1 LSYTRTLVSLVIEK
15 DQAMKPTRS
24 TSSLPGLRTLSA
36 ALAPSFCTLAGMAS
50 LPLLMSPAAWAQAI
64 QADGRTLTTVS
75 TAGAVTDI
83 RTGTIAG
90 NSGFNSF
97 NTFSVNSGHTAN
109 LHVPS
114 GAVNLVNIVRD
125 ARSDIH
131 GTLNAIRDGR
141 IGGNV
146 FFANPHGFVVGA
158 GGVVNVGSLSV
169 STPTQSFADRFFVNG
184 QPDAGAVGQ
193 LLNGTAPLSSAAIR
207 IDGQINAADGVTLAA
222 GTVSVAG
229 AVLTGARFEGRAPDF
244 TDIVNT
250 QGVSTGSRL
259 VERSG
264 RIYIAA
270 DEDIEIAGTLDAR
283 GGGAD
288 GGEIELKAG
297 RDILVDIDAM
307 VTAAGDGEGSDGG
320 RVYSMA
326 ERSALIRSG
335 AVMDASA
342 GASGDGGFVEFSAKD
357 TVELAGGQFL
367 ADGRAGGAAGLVL
380 IDPLNIVLS
389 ANLLR
394 GAGGYAGI
402 PAGPDNG
409 VSVTGANLLLQA
421 TNRITVNENVTVS
434 SRRVAGTDAA
444 SHATGASVGP
454 SGDITFEAKHIDL
467 KSGSKVLAH
476 ADGDFAPFGGDIQ
489 LLATD
494 NQSTPVLGSVDDSI
508 ASITVTNATIKGR
521 DVTLKAEANDKWVW
535 TGEEYTDALLE
546 FLDDLALV
554 VDATVSVAH
563 ATIDVDGGARI
574 ESSGD
579 LKIESV
585 AVTDAS
591 MRVVGSVL
599 GIGYGETDAL
609 ATVDIRRATL
619 SSGGAMT
626 LRSQAD
632 STLLVKVDT
641 INTGHYNN
649 MLSTASEY
657 ANFAFAVGIAN
668 QRAETSVGSAAV
680 IEKAASLAVE
690 ATGAK
695 SIEVSATGSSFRDG
709 MASSGIAVLVNDTTL
724 TASLGGT
731 VTDAGSVSVTASL
744 ADDAQTS
751 VGASAGT
758 AGDPNPE
765 EGFSNARPIDV
776 ALFEKLTAF
785 VADVP
790 NKDARAGSS
799 GNFGLSA
806 SFAWVD
812 NDNAVKAEIA
822 GGANVT
828 SRGRVDVF
836 ANAEE
841 SLSFETSAAV
851 DERSLEAPDPDHPL
865 PPDEQKAKTEEKKKI
880 AISGSIAVI
889 DVTHRTDAL
898 IGDGATVNAAG
909 AITVAADT
917 KLTPFWTQWVDA
929 YDTLDAMD
937 WADPDA
943 WTNLGSNLFDLI
955 GQPIN
960 ATSWVQSGVESE
972 RLSFAGAVDYFTL
985 DSQANAKIGS
995 AQINAGTAPL
1005 SAAQDVTVSAHA
1017 SHGLLN
1023 LAGVPEID
1031 LTTLPDGGSNSASA
1045 GFGGTYHHLTLTG
1058 GSDASIARG
1067 ATVRADG
1074 LALLA
1079 ETDFDQ
1085 VTIAEAAGKAGKVS
1099 VQGAFSLIDS
1109 DLHTTAQ
1116 IASGTTVNARD
1127 VVLQAIDNS
1136 MSINVAGGVARS
1148 GSIGIGF
1155 SIALND
1161 LDRDTHALI
1170 GNRADETG
1178 TGGTLAASGNVFLK
1192 ARAGAT
1198 QGAFAVA
1205 GSLPGGG
1212 DESTDGK
1219 PGGDGSKT
1227 NVKDKGEQGKSG
1239 IGISA
1244 AVSINLVNDT
1254 TSATVAD
1261 LASVSVAGTAASTL
1275 DINTD
1280 ADGVTDLSVA
1290 LTHGL
1295 NAGAR
1300 NDALALA
1307 GAGALTIATGKTAG
1321 LGGAFTW
1328 NQLEKITQ
1336 ATIAR
1341 TTLTFGGSGNV
1352 LLDAWNGGPMWS
1364 VSAGVAAGQK
1374 VGVAGSVAY
1383 SNVDNSTRVSIDG
1396 AGVDTGGTVSLISSD
1411 SSDIRSVAGAASYGG
1426 KAGFGAAVA
1435 ISTVDSDTVA
1445 ELVGDDT
1452 DVDDEVVRGAGGITA
1467 SATSDNDIVSVAAA
1481 LSASNGVSLSGAVT
1495 INTITNE
1502 TRASADGVVLKSGGA
1517 IALSASDLST
1527 IESLAGAVG
1536 FSLSTA
1542 GVGVA
1547 VAYNEIG
1554 NTTRVALEDALVEDQ
1569 TGETVNTLTLTA
1581 TNTSTIKSASVAGGL
1596 ASTFGGAGSASTNF
1610 SDQTRTTAE
1619 IVDSDVAA
1627 AEANVTVTATDTSL
1641 IESLAGGVGL
1651 GLSAGF
1657 GAAVAVNDIGNA
1669 TLARVSGKQTAGG
1682 LDVASVVI
1690 SADSLATIKTASVGV
1705 GAGVKVGVG
1714 GSVAVNLISSD
1725 TRALI
1730 ENSAVIEARDDVAV
1744 LAETDDRISVLAGA
1758 AGIGLAAAG
1767 VGASVTVNEITG
1779 TTEAA
1784 IRGSEVAARAQ
1795 QGTGVSV
1802 NDGEV
1807 AGANLRDSIDEMNTE
1822 GGGYSSGNPFVA
1834 PDLTASRGK
1843 VNVRGIAVNA
1853 LATHHTSTGVANVA
1867 GGLYAG
1873 VALTASASVIGGETL
1888 ATVSDSVLNGGDNS
1902 GASALQAV
1910 SIRAA
1915 DHAYGNTFIGS
1926 IAIGAAG
1933 IGASADVNVFQ
1944 RNTIAKVT
1952 GGDTRRADIT
1962 AKGDADIDALSA
1974 QGVASVVVGASGG
1987 VVAVVGSG
1995 SVAKFTSTT
2004 EAYAQAA
2011 DFEVGSLDVTSQH
2024 FSTFLV
2030 AGGGLAVG
2038 GVAGA
2043 GTFAV
2048 GLDDSTTRARIE
2060 DVTVDT
2066 AGAVNVTAG
2075 TTTEMRTWAVGGAGG
2090 GFAGVAGAVAVGII
2104 GSTTEASVIDSG
2116 IGSTADRAGSLLV
2129 SASDSVVTESR
2140 AGAAALGGLAG
2151 VGAGASVTKV
2161 DNTTSATI
2169 RDSNVYVSGDID
2181 VTSQAERKLSN
2192 LAAAAAAGGTLGIG
2206 GSAAVT
2212 LLNATMNAD
2221 ASGELDNTDGDNE
2234 GTLSSA
2240 QAFSNRDLLS
2250 TDEDDGNV
2258 RTADSFS
2265 ETDIERVNAAGK
2277 VATKD
2282 QVNAAPL
2289 GATLATVV
2297 DSDGTRD
2304 SLLAGG
2310 NIRIGASEKDRV
2322 EVGAGGIALG
2332 GLAGVGASV
2341 GVLEVRHNVGAST
2354 AGAISLQADTGD
2366 IELTAEAGELPDT
2379 DPLVQAE
2386 PALQVDSFQAAGG
2399 LVGVGAAVATVD
2411 LNNTVRA
2418 SLGAGARATVSS
2430 ATGDVRVTANDTLDA
2445 RAKAEGYA
2453 VGVVAAGIVIAHAD
2467 KTGSTTAQI
2476 GGLDT
2481 ATAQTAATGVTLA
2494 GGLLDVRATRE
2505 DTVAAESK
2513 AGAGGVAAGSGS
2525 ESRAGALGSANAAVA
2540 DRVTINGA
2548 GSAVSV
2554 SANSTPQVSAVAR
2567 GYNGSLA
2574 VSIGLSLAEASASTQ
2589 TFATVGRYNSI
2600 TAGALSLNAATLLPS
2615 VVTSVGT
2622 SVGHSAY
2629 SYANATG
2636 GSLLVSANGSDSR
2649 ARGNALVNATMGTG
2663 NVLAIADSTSLTA
2676 SNLTRQTAVTSGV
2689 TLGGLLALGGN
2700 QAYAVAGSVTL
2711 ASIDNGNTGTVGDA
2725 LSVVATGHD
2734 ETSADAAAGSGG
2746 IIAGAAALA
2755 STRNLSDTQA
2765 LLGGG
2770 TAGDALVTDTGGRME
2785 VSADHTASFN
2795 ARVDSLSAG
2804 VVGASGAQARND
2816 IDAKVVAGIRAGAH
2830 LNTWDMDVHA
2840 LNQSRKP
2847 WLAQFNVVA
2856 GAGGLAG
2863 GAAGSGETRVDNI
2876 TRVEVGD
2883 NARVRV
2889 LGDPDDAGRTSF
2901 NAVSDVMLRDR
2912 AKLEAG
2918 GAISAADAES
2928 IIEVNINPLTT
2939 AAGDVGR
2946 TEARVG
2952 SNVVIDTVGDFNL
2965 AARENVDVE
2974 ARASSKTWGL
2984 AAYADGYS
2992 KSDIHSRSAT
3002 SIGAGSDIR
3011 ADGFINLGAGRDA
3024 GGVRNRYSSVAHT
3037 DLYNNSLVPIPGL
3050 DWGADGLL
3058 TQTNRIIV
3066 DGSLRSVKD
3075 VSLIADKGFGHIV
3088 NGHGVARDLYSQA
3101 ASAIASGISNLFG
3114 GGDVSIEQNSGRSI
3128 ELSQA
3133 GATVNGFIDA
3143 GIHNQRWMTISETDP
3158 GGGALPVTLSTQV
3171 PRDGQEAKC
3180 QAPGVAGCVYDTY
3193 SKQYWI
3199 SRSDGLDMPV
3209 ARIENLQ
3216 DNLQTRIDSLKNI
3229 RGQYQGVTSTG
3240 ADASSPETVAALTAE
3255 INFLEQQLADLFPAG
3270 GATASVSD
3278 AAFII
3283 LPELSARGGNINVMG
3298 DYLAGS
3304 GQLVARGD
3312 AKIQIIN
3319 NSSAFLRTDA
3329 LTIPEDATGR
3339 LVLNSVAILNTSG
3352 TRPTTAD
3359 INAAL
3364 NARNKGGSAGFGS
3377 VDIAPDSAVP
3387 LIEVRNTHI
3396 PLDADTRAPDIEV
3409 VGDISNLLGTVTLES
3424 ERGSVLVQ
3432 PKDPSNPLTA
3442 PNIQAATINIT
3453 AGRDFVF
3460 SSPSA
3465 FYHTAGAARDLWGG
3479 TRTPSGGSGGT
3490 ANNFE
3495 DSSLFSGAADDVR
3508 IGNGAP
3514 TIAGNNIFISA
3525 RYLNIN
3531 GLLQSG
3537 IPDRSITIDADAR
3550 VNLNIGPYKTATTL
3564 AQAKT
3569 NYDALVAGGM
3579 KPADPRFRITGTDGN
3594 IVAFFNAELNRIEL
3608 EPVKVEGGKLEL
3620 LGEIL
3625 NTGGGRIAAMDGYG
3639 RFDIDNLTGYDIVI
3653 SGLDTG
3659 NDIEGRV
3666 RITDYLRRWDPAA
3679 NGGLGAIVSSPV
3691 QSSTQTSAYY
3701 NSLTPVTRVVTR
3713 LGADVQTTDVIMTTE
3728 STPAGDKLVERPVGF
3743 YADLTDTRS
3752 TGYAPVEDQTYT
3764 WVTGQRSTTNTYARY
3779 EKETKFWFFPGSWS
3793 IADRTAYVEYPDTTP
3808 LMEGEY
3814 TRLDQ
3819 TLGDDAYR
3827 YQRRDVTTSFR
3838 QWSTERS
3845 KCSWFFCIWK
3855 WHTYEVWSDFGTK
3868 RYNTHTVKADHLI
3881 PISFIGHDTGGI
3893 DIASRGGIILAGS
3906 LTNRTGLISLDATAG
3921 NGLPGGA
3928 IASESARGTVT
3939 TESLTMRAAR
3949 GIGSAT
3955 APLSLNLLGNGSI
3968 DAVSAAGDVGL
3979 LAVSGDMR
3987 VAQAITGTDGR
3998 VFLQADGDIVSAGVG
4013 DAVRVQGGGVEL
4025 VSLNGRIGSDT
4036 QALVV
4041 QTQATLQGGLD
4052 VTAMGDIDVL
4062 QPDGDLQL
4070 DKVESLTGDVT
4081 LTAGTGR
4088 IVDGNRNE
4096 TRDTRAEAELDAVW
4110 KNLRLRESDG
4120 AADSLADAL
4129 KAHRAGVDR
4138 EYREYWSLRNVQLI
4152 EDPANAGSY
4161 VYRADA
4167 YDAAAAPQ
4175 RLRDLHDKLGGLG
4188 VTLATG
4194 SVPDYDADFQYVGS
4208 VDTDRTLA
4216 DISNGTHAWT
4226 DNQVRYGVSAAI
4238 YNKSVSD
4245 TETRIEQPNVVG
4257 RHIVLNAAGTAGGVG
4272 RDEGQFTVSIAA
4284 LATLDPDQRRALAAA
4299 EADDVAVD
4307 TVAKTATVLKRDD
4320 VDVSTTAD
4328 GSVTVNARGH
4338 VFLGADDYERNGTAL
4353 PGDINLVSLD
4363 ASGGGA
4369 DYSKTIRLK
4378 VSGGIIDAGAGAVP
4392 NLRGGSTILEASHG
4406 SIGSAARPVSLDL
4419 GTAATLTARAAS
4431 GIWLNEL
4438 NGPMRVAEMFASA
4451 GGIHLTSAGSI
4462 LDARGAQRVVALQT
4476 GDGDIDLR
4484 SIAGSI
4490 GAPGEALVVAPG
4502 NGHAVNAD
4510 AAEDVHL
4517 SGITAADPDFSPDL
4531 EVGDVKAGGDASVTA
4546 IGTISGGSVRA
4557 VRGNLDL
4564 RAGQS
4569 VTVLEATADAGNAS
4583 VFAEQDILMD
4593 AVTAG
4598 QGVRLETINGR
4609 VSVKRLSGD
4618 TIEIITDGDI
4628 ESGTLKVDSQLS
4640 IGVGSITARIVQT
4653 GTSGPLLMNVT
4664 GPGGGMARWV
4674 DLTFDSPIG
4683 TRFERLYSQ
4692 DARIETERGWLEV
4705 LDGRIDNQAR
4715 FINPQSNVYMDNVT
4729 TVIEPADIQLNAPD
4743 GQFALRLER
4752 YRLVTDETA
4761 LTRSPLHEVVNA
4773 TDPDNS
4779 GREESRNAIEGRVPN
4794 PTRPQAVNVVPALSQ
4809 IAINI
4814 PLDIPAVNSGD
4825 EETEEEAEA
4834 RRGAE
4839 EEAGNETP
4847 KETAQ

>member
-1 LSYTRTLVSLVIEK
+1 
-15 DQAMKPTRS
+15 
-24 TSSLPGLRTLSA
+24 
-36 ALAPSFCTLAGMAS
+36 
-50 LPLLMSPAAWAQAI
+50 
-64 QADGRTLTTVS
+64 
-75 TAGAVTDI
+75 
-83 RTGTIAG
+83 
-90 NSGFNSF
+90 
-97 NTFSVNSGHTAN
+97 
-109 LHVPS
+109 
-114 GAVNLVNIVRD
+114 
-125 ARSDIH
+125 
-131 GTLNAIRDGR
+131 
-141 IGGNV
+141 
-146 FFANPHGFVVGA
+146 
-158 GGVVNVGSLSV
+158 
-169 STPTQSFADRFFVNG
+169 
-184 QPDAGAVGQ
+184 
-193 LLNGTAPLSSAAIR
+193 
-207 IDGQINAADGVTLAA
+207 
-222 GTVSVAG
+222 
-229 AVLTGARFEGRAPDF
+229 
-244 TDIVNT
+244 
-250 QGVSTGSRL
+250 
-259 VERSG
+259 
-264 RIYIAA
+264 
-270 DEDIEIAGTLDAR
+270 

-307 VTAAGDGEGSDGG
+307 VTAAGDGADSDGG

-367 ADGRAGGAAGLVL
+367 ADGRNGGAAGLVL

-394 GAGGYAGI
+394 GAGGYTGV
-402 PAGPDNG
+402 PVGLDNG
-409 VSVTGANLLLQA
+409 VTVTAADLLLQA

-494 NQSTPVLGSVDDSI
+494 NQSTPVLGSVDDSM

-521 DVTLKAEANDKWVW
+521 DVTLKADANDKWVW
-535 TGEEYTDALLE
+535 TGEEYTDALLG
-546 FLDDLALV
+546 FLDDLSLV

-563 ATIDVDGGARI
+563 ATVAVDGGARI
-574 ESSGD
+574 EASGD

-668 QRAETSVGSAAV
+668 QRSETTVGSAAV
-680 IEKAASLAVE
+680 IEKAASLDVE

-709 MASSGIAVLVNDTTL
+709 MASSGIAVLVNTTTM

-731 VTDAGSVSVTASL
+731 VTDAGRVSVSASL

-812 NDNAVKAEIA
+812 NANTVKAEIA

-836 ANAEE
+836 AAAEE

-851 DERSLEAPDPDHPL
+851 DERSLEAPDPDNPL
-865 PPDEQKAKTEEKKKI
+865 PPEEQKKKTDEKKKI

-889 DVTHRTDAL
+889 DVAHRTDAL
-898 IGDGATVNAAG
+898 IGDGATVNAG
-909 AITVAADT
+909 DAITVAAET

-929 YDTLDAMD
+929 YDTLDTMD

-1005 SAAQDVTVSAHA
+1005 SASQDVIVSAHA

-1031 LTTLPDGGSNSASA
+1031 LTTLPEGGAGSATA

-1058 GSDASIARG
+1058 GSDATIARG

-1109 DLHTTAQ
+1109 DLHTIAQ
-1116 IASGTTVNARD
+1116 IASGTTVSARD
-1127 VVLQAIDNS
+1127 VVLQAIDDS
-1136 MSINVAGGVARS
+1136 LSINVAGGVARS

-1155 SIALND
+1155 SVAIND
-1161 LDRDTHALI
+1161 LERNTSALI
-1170 GNRADETG
+1170 GNRPDETG
-1178 TGGTLAASGNVFLK
+1178 SGGALTAAGNVFLK
-1192 ARAGAT
+1192 AVTGAT

-1219 PGGDGSKT
+1219 PGGDGAKT
-1227 NVKDKGEQGKSG
+1227 NLKDKGEQGKSG

-1254 TSATVAD
+1254 TSTTVAD
-1261 LASVSVAGTAASTL
+1261 LASLSVAGTAASTL

-1280 ADGVTDLSVA
+1280 ADGVTDLTVS

-1307 GAGALTIATGKTAG
+1307 GAGALTIATDKSAG

-1341 TTLTFGGSGNV
+1341 TALTLGGSGNV
-1352 LLDAWNGGPMWS
+1352 VLDAWNGGPMWS
-1364 VSAGVAAGQK
+1364 VSAGVAGGQK

-1383 SNVDNSTRVSIDG
+1383 SNVDNDTRVSISG
-1396 AGVDTGGTVSLISSD
+1396 ADVDTAGSVTLISSD
-1411 SSDIRSVAGAASYGG
+1411 TSDIRSVAGAASYGG

-1445 ELVGDDT
+1445 ELVGDDQ
-1452 DVDDEVVRGAGGITA
+1452 DAGDEVVRGASGISV

-1481 LSASNGVSLSGAVT
+1481 LSASRGVSLSGAVT
-1495 INTITNE
+1495 VNTITNE
-1502 TRASADGVVLKSGGA
+1502 TRSSADGMVLKSGGA
-1517 IALSASDLST
+1517 IALSASDLSA

-1542 GVGVA
+1542 GIGLA

-1554 NTTRVALEDALVEDQ
+1554 NTTRAALEDSSVEDQ
-1569 TGETVNTLTLTA
+1569 TGETVDSLALTA
-1581 TNTSTIKSASVAGGL
+1581 TNTSTIRSASVAGGL

-1610 SDQTRTTAE
+1610 SDQTTTTAE
-1619 IVDSDVAA
+1619 IVDSDVDAA
-1627 AEANVTVTATDTSL
+1627 QARVTVTAADTSL

-1657 GAAVAVNDIGNA
+1657 GAAVAVNDIGNV
-1669 TLARVSGKQTAGG
+1669 TLARVSGKKTAAG
-1682 LDVASVVI
+1682 LDVAGVVI

-1730 ENSAVIEARDDVAV
+1730 ENGAVIEARDDVAV
-1744 LAETDDRISVLAGA
+1744 LAEADDRISVLAGA

-1784 IRGSEVAARAQ
+1784 IRSSEVAARAK

-1802 NDGEV
+1802 NNGEV
-1807 AGANLRDSIDEMNTE
+1807 AGANLRASIDEMNTA
-1822 GGGYSSGNPFVA
+1822 GGGYSSTNPFVA
-1834 PDLTASRGK
+1834 PDLTAARGK
-1843 VNVRGIAVNA
+1843 EAVRGIAVNA
-1853 LATHHTSTGVANVA
+1853 LATHHTSTAVANVA

-1902 GASALQAV
+1902 DASAQQSV

-1944 RNTIAKVT
+1944 RNTLASVT
-1952 GGDTRRADIT
+1952 GGANRRADIH
-1962 AKGDADIDALSA
+1962 ARGNADIDALSA
-1974 QGVASVVVGASGG
+1974 QGMASVVVGASGG

-2004 EAYAQAA
+2004 DALAQQA
-2011 DFEVGSLDVTSQH
+2011 DFEVGSIDVTSQH

-2048 GLDDSTTRARIE
+2048 GLDDSTTRARLE
-2060 DVTVDT
+2060 DTTVDADGAVTVSADN
-2066 AGAVNVTAG
+2066 A
-2075 TTTEMRTWAVGGAGG
+2075 TEMRTWAVGGAGG

-2104 GSTTEASVIDSG
+2104 GSTTQASVIDSR
-2116 IGSTADRAGSLLV
+2116 IGRTDDRAASLLV
-2129 SASDSVVTESR
+2129 SASDTVVTESR
-2140 AGAAALGGLAG
+2140 AGAAALGGMAG

-2169 RDSNVYVSGDID
+2169 QDSDVYVGGDID
-2181 VTSQAERKLSN
+2181 VTSTAERKLSN

-2212 LLNATMNAD
+2212 LLNATMNAN
-2221 ASGELDNTDGDNE
+2221 AAGELDNTDGDNE

-2240 QAFSNRDLLS
+2240 QAFSSRDLLS

-2265 ETDIERVNAAGK
+2265 SSDIERVNAAGK

-2282 QVNAAPL
+2282 QISAAPV
-2289 GATLATVV
+2289 GSTLATVI
-2297 DSDGTRD
+2297 DTDGSRD
-2304 SLLAGG
+2304 TLVAGG
-2310 NIRIGASEKDRV
+2310 NIRIGASEKDRI
-2322 EVGAGGIALG
+2322 EVAAGGIALG

-2341 GVLEVRHNVGAST
+2341 GVLDVRHNVGAT
-2354 AGAISLQADTGD
+2354 TVGAISLQADTGD
-2366 IELTAEAGELPDT
+2366 IELTADAGELPDI

-2399 LVGVGAAVATVD
+2399 LVGVGAAVATADV
-2411 LNNTVRA
+2411 NNTVRA
-2418 SLGAGARATVSS
+2418 ALGAGTQATVSS
-2430 ATGDVRVTANDTLDA
+2430 ASGDVRVTAGDTLDV
-2445 RAKAEGYA
+2445 RSRAEGYA
-2453 VGVVAAGIVIAHAD
+2453 VGVVAAGIVIARAD
-2467 KTGSTTAQI
+2467 KTGSASAQI

-2481 ATAQTAATGVTLA
+2481 ATARTAATGVTLA

-2505 DTVAAESK
+2505 DAVSAESK

-2525 ESRAGALGSANAAVA
+2525 ESRAGALGTAHAAVA
-2540 DRVTINGA
+2540 DRVTIAGA

-2554 SANSTPQVSAVAR
+2554 TANSTPQVSAVAR

-2574 VSIGLSLAEASASTQ
+2574 VSIGVSLAEASASTQ
-2589 TFATVGRYNSI
+2589 SFATVGRYNSI
-2600 TAGALSLNAATLLPS
+2600 TAGALSLNAATLLPN
-2615 VVTSVGT
+2615 VGT
-2622 SVGHSAY
+2622 SVGNSAY

-2649 ARGNALVNATMGTG
+2649 ALGNALVNATMGTG
-2663 NVLAIADSTSLTA
+2663 NELDITDSTSLTA

-2700 QAYAVAGSVTL
+2700 EAYAVAGSVTL

-2770 TAGDALVTDTGGRME
+2770 TASAALVTDTGGRME
-2785 VSADHTASFN
+2785 VSADHTATFN

-2830 LNTWDMDVHA
+2830 LNTWDLDVHA

-2847 WLAQFNVVA
+2847 WLAAFNVVA

-2889 LGDPDDAGRTSF
+2889 LGDPDDAGRSNF
-2901 NAVSDVMLRDR
+2901 NAVSDVQLRDR

-2946 TEARVG
+2946 TEARIG

-2965 AARENVDVE
+2965 ATRENVDVE

-2992 KSDIHSRSAT
+2992 KSDIHSRSTT

-3024 GGVRNRYSSVAHT
+3024 GGVRNRFSSVAYT
-3037 DLYNNSLVPIPGL
+3037 DLYNNSLIPIPGL

-3058 TQTNRIIV
+3058 TQTSRIVV

-3075 VSLIADKGFGHIV
+3075 VNLIADKGFGHLID
-3088 NGHGVARDLYSQA
+3088 GHGVARDLYSQA
-3101 ASAIASGISNLFG
+3101 ASALASGISNLFG
-3114 GGDVSIEQNSGRSI
+3114 GGDVSIEQNSGRSV
-3128 ELSQA
+3128 EQSQA

-3143 GIHNQRWMTISETDP
+3143 GIHNQRWVNISESDP
-3158 GGGALPVTLSTQV
+3158 GGGAMPVTLSSDV

-3180 QAPGVAGCVYDTY
+3180 QIPGTAGCVYDTY

-3199 SRSDGLDMPV
+3199 TRSDGLDMPV
-3209 ARIENLQ
+3209 AQIENLQ

-3229 RGQYQGVTSTG
+3229 RGQYQGVTSSG

-3283 LPELSARGGNINVMG
+3283 LPEMSARGGNINVMG

-3304 GQLVARGD
+3304 GQLIARGD

-3339 LVLNSVAILNTSG
+3339 LVLNSVAILNTPG
-3352 TRPTTAD
+3352 TSPTTAD
-3359 INAAL
+3359 INAEL
-3364 NARNKGGSAGFGS
+3364 NARNKGGAAGFGN

-3387 LIEVRNTHI
+3387 LIEVRNTYI

-3409 VGDISNLLGTVTLES
+3409 VGDISNLNGTVTLQS

-3460 SSPSA
+3460 SSPDA
-3465 FYHTAGAARDLWGG
+3465 FYHTAGGARDLWGG
-3479 TRTPSGGSGGT
+3479 TRLAGNSGGT

-3495 DSSLFSGAADDVR
+3495 DGNLFSGRVADER
-3508 IGNGAP
+3508 IGNGGP

-3537 IPDRSITIDADAR
+3537 VPDRSITIDADAR
-3550 VNLNIGPYKTATTL
+3550 VNLNIGSYKTATTL

-3653 SGLDTG
+3653 TGLDTG

-3666 RITDYLRRWDPAA
+3666 RITDYLRRWDPVA

-3691 QSSTQTSAYY
+3691 QSSTQTTAYY
-3701 NSLTPVTRVVTR
+3701 NSLTPVTRIVTR
-3713 LGADVQTTDVIMTTE
+3713 LGANVQTSDVIVTTQ
-3728 STPAGDKLVERPVGF
+3728 STPAGDQLVERQVKA

-3764 WVTGQRSTTNTYARY
+3764 WVTGQRSTTNTHAIYQ
-3779 EKETKFWFFPGSWS
+3779 KETKFWFFPGSWS
-3793 IADRTAYVEYPDTTP
+3793 LADRTYYVEYPDATP
-3808 LMEGEY
+3808 LSEGEY
-3814 TRLDQ
+3814 TRIDP

-3893 DIASRGGIILAGS
+3893 DIVSRGDIILAGS
-3906 LTNRTGLISLDATAG
+3906 LINRTGLISLDATAG

-3939 TESLTMRAAR
+3939 TESLTMRAAA
-3949 GIGSAT
+3949 GIGSAM
-3955 APLSLNLLGNGSI
+3955 APLSLNLPGNGSI
-3968 DAVSAAGDVGL
+3968 DAVSVAGDVGL

-3987 VAQAITGTDGR
+3987 VAQAITGADGR
-3998 VFLQADGDIVSAGVG
+3998 VFLQADGDIVSAGAG
-4013 DAVRVQGGGVEL
+4013 DAVRVRGGGVEL
-4025 VSLNGRIGSDT
+4025 VSLNGRIGSTT

-4052 VTAMGDIDVL
+4052 VTALGDIHVL

-4070 DKVESLTGDVT
+4070 DKVESLSGDVT
-4081 LTAGTGR
+4081 LTAGNGR

-4110 KNLRLRESDG
+4110 KNLRLRDSDG

-4129 KAHRAGVDR
+4129 KAHRAGIDR

-4152 EDPANAGSY
+4152 EDPANADSY
-4161 VYRADA
+4161 VYRADV
-4167 YDAAAAPQ
+4167 YNSAAAPQ
-4175 RLRDLHDKLGGLG
+4175 RLRDLHEKLGDLG
-4188 VTLATG
+4188 VTLAAG
-4194 SVPDYDADFQYVGS
+4194 SVPDYDANFRYVGS

-4216 DISNGTHAWT
+4216 GMSNGTHVWT

-4284 LATLDPDQRRALAAA
+4284 LATLSPDERRALAAA

-4320 VDVSTTAD
+4320 VDVATTAN

-4338 VFLGADDYERNGTAL
+4338 VFLGADDYEFNGTAL

-4363 ASGGGA
+4363 ASGGGT

-4378 VSGGIIDAGAGAVP
+4378 VSGGIIDAGVGAVP
-4392 NLRGGSTILEASHG
+4392 NLRGGDTILEASHG
-4406 SIGSAARPVSLDL
+4406 SIGSAARPISLDL
-4419 GTAATLTARAAS
+4419 GAVATLTARAAG

-4438 NGPMRVAEMFASA
+4438 SGPMRVAEMFARA
-4451 GGIHLTSAGSI
+4451 GGIHLSSAGSI
-4462 LDARGAQRVVALQT
+4462 LDARGTQRIVALQT
-4476 GDGDIDLR
+4476 GEGDIDLR
-4484 SIAGSI
+4484 SFAGSI
-4490 GAPGEALVVAPG
+4490 GAPGEALAVAPG
-4502 NGHAVNAD
+4502 NGHAVNAE
-4510 AAEDVHL
+4510 AAADVHL
-4517 SGITAADPDFSPDL
+4517 SGITAADPDFSPDVEL
-4531 EVGDVKAGGDASVTA
+4531 GDVTAGGDASVTA
-4546 IGTISGGSVRA
+4546 LGTVSGGSVRA

-4564 RAGQS
+4564 RAGHS
-4569 VTVLEATADAGNAS
+4569 VTVLEATADAGNAN

-4598 QGVRLETINGR
+4598 QGVRLETVSGR

-4618 TIEIITDGDI
+4618 TIDIITDGDI

-4664 GPGGGMARWV
+4664 GPRGGMARWV

-4692 DARIETERGWLEV
+4692 DARIETERGW
-4705 LDGRIDNQAR
+4705 
-4715 FINPQSNVYMDNVT
+4715 
-4729 TVIEPADIQLNAPD
+4729 
-4743 GQFALRLER
+4743 
-4752 YRLVTDETA
+4752 
-4761 LTRSPLHEVVNA
+4761 
-4773 TDPDNS
+4773 
-4779 GREESRNAIEGRVPN
+4779 
-4794 PTRPQAVNVVPALSQ
+4794 
-4809 IAINI
+4809 
-4814 PLDIPAVNSGD
+4814 
-4825 EETEEEAEA
+4825 
-4834 RRGAE
+4834 
-4839 EEAGNETP
+4839 
-4847 KETAQ
+4847 

>member
-1 LSYTRTLVSLVIEK
+1 
-15 DQAMKPTRS
+15 
-24 TSSLPGLRTLSA
+24 
-36 ALAPSFCTLAGMAS
+36 
-50 LPLLMSPAAWAQAI
+50 
-64 QADGRTLTTVS
+64 
-75 TAGAVTDI
+75 
-83 RTGTIAG
+83 
-90 NSGFNSF
+90 
-97 NTFSVNSGHTAN
+97 
-109 LHVPS
+109 
-114 GAVNLVNIVRD
+114 
-125 ARSDIH
+125 
-131 GTLNAIRDGR
+131 
-141 IGGNV
+141 
-146 FFANPHGFVVGA
+146 
-158 GGVVNVGSLSV
+158 
-169 STPTQSFADRFFVNG
+169 
-184 QPDAGAVGQ
+184 
-193 LLNGTAPLSSAAIR
+193 
-207 IDGQINAADGVTLAA
+207 
-222 GTVSVAG
+222 
-229 AVLTGARFEGRAPDF
+229 
-244 TDIVNT
+244 
-250 QGVSTGSRL
+250 
-259 VERSG
+259 
-264 RIYIAA
+264 
-270 DEDIEIAGTLDAR
+270 
-283 GGGAD
+283 
-288 GGEIELKAG
+288 
-297 RDILVDIDAM
+297 M
-307 VTAAGDGEGSDGG
+307 VTAAGDGADSDGG

-326 ERSALIRSG
+326 ERNATLRSG
-335 AVMDASA
+335 AVLDASA

-357 TVELAGGQFL
+357 TVELAGGQL
-367 ADGRAGGAAGLVL
+367 MADGRNGGAAGRVL

-394 GAGGYAGI
+394 GAGGYTGI
-402 PAGPDNG
+402 PAGSDNG

-421 TNRITVNENVTVS
+421 DNRITVNENVTVS

-508 ASITVTNATIKGR
+508 ASITVNNATITGR
-521 DVTLKAEANDKWVW
+521 DVTLKADANDKWVW
-535 TGEEYTDALLE
+535 TGEEYTDALLG

-563 ATIDVDGGARI
+563 ATVDVDGGARI
-574 ESSGD
+574 EASGD

-668 QRAETSVGSAAV
+668 QRSETTVGSAAV
-680 IEKAASLAVE
+680 IAKAASLDVE

-695 SIEVSATGSSFRDG
+695 SIEVSATGSSFKDG
-709 MASSGIAVLVNDTTL
+709 MASSGIAVLVNTTTM

-731 VTDAGSVSVTASL
+731 VTDAGRVSVTASL
-744 ADDAQTS
+744 ADDAQTE

-785 VADVP
+785 VAGVP

-806 SFAWVD
+806 SFAWVE

-822 GGANVT
+822 AGADVT

-898 IGDGATVNAAG
+898 IGDGATVNAGG

-929 YDTLDAMD
+929 YDTLDTMD

-972 RLSFAGAVDYFTL
+972 RLSFAGAVDHFTL

-995 AQINAGTAPL
+995 ALINAGTAPL

-1058 GSDASIARG
+1058 GSDATIARG

-1109 DLHTTAQ
+1109 DLHTIAQ
-1116 IASGTTVNARD
+1116 IASGTTVSARD
-1127 VVLQAIDNS
+1127 VVLQAIDSS

-1254 TSATVAD
+1254 TRATVAD
-1261 LASVSVAGTAASTL
+1261 LASMSVAGTAASTL

-1280 ADGVTDLSVA
+1280 ADGVADLTVS

-1295 NAGAR
+1295 SAGAR
-1300 NDALALA
+1300 DDALALA
-1307 GAGALTIATGKTAG
+1307 GAGALTIATGKSAG

-1336 ATIAR
+1336 VTIAR
-1341 TTLTFGGSGNV
+1341 TALTFGGSGNV

-1383 SNVDNSTRVSIDG
+1383 SNVDNGTLVSISG
-1396 AGVDTGGTVSLISSD
+1396 AGVDTGGSVSLIASD
-1411 SSDIRSVAGAASYGG
+1411 SSDIRSVAGAASFGG

-1445 ELVGDDT
+1445 ELVGDETDT
-1452 DVDDEVVRGAGGITA
+1452 GSDIDDEVVRGAAGISA

-1554 NTTRVALEDALVEDQ
+1554 NTTRAALEDSSVEDQ
-1569 TGETVNTLTLTA
+1569 TGETVDSLALTA

-1619 IVDSDVAA
+1619 IVDSDVDASG
-1627 AEANVTVTATDTSL
+1627 ANVTVMATDTSL

-1657 GAAVAVNDIGNA
+1657 GAAVAVNDIGNV
-1669 TLARVSGKQTAGG
+1669 TLARVSGKQTAHG

-1714 GSVAVNLISSD
+1714 GSVAVNLIGSD

-1730 ENSAVIEARDDVAV
+1730 ENGAVIEARDDIAV
-1744 LAETDDRISVLAGA
+1744 LAEADDRISVLAGA
-1758 AGIGLAAAG
+1758 AGIGLTAAG
-1767 VGASVTVNEITG
+1767 VGAAVTVNEITG

-1784 IRGSEVAARAQ
+1784 IKGSEVAARAQ

-1802 NDGEV
+1802 NTGEV

-1822 GGGYSSGNPFVA
+1822 GGGYSSSNPFVA
-1834 PDLTASRGK
+1834 PDLIASRGK
-1843 VNVRGIAVNA
+1843 EYVRGIAVNA
-1853 LATHHTSTGVANVA
+1853 LATHHTTTGVANVG

-1873 VALTASASVIGGETL
+1873 VAVTASVSLIGGETL
-1888 ATVSDSVLNGGDNS
+1888 ATVTDSVLNGGDNT
-1902 GASALQAV
+1902 GASDAQAV

-1944 RNTIAKVT
+1944 RNTVARVT
-1952 GGDTRRADIT
+1952 GGDTRRADIR

-2004 EAYAQAA
+2004 EASAQQA
-2011 DFEVGSLDVTSQH
+2011 DFEVGSLDVTSNH
-2024 FSTFLV
+2024 YSTFLV

-2038 GVAGA
+2038 GAAGA

-2104 GSTTEASVIDSG
+2104 SSTTEASVIDSG
-2116 IGSTADRAGSLLV
+2116 IGSSDDRAASLLV
-2129 SASDSVVTESR
+2129 SASDKVVTESR
-2140 AGAAALGGLAG
+2140 AGAAALGGMAG

-2192 LAAAAAAGGTLGIG
+2192 LAAAAAVGGTLGIG

-2240 QAFSNRDLLS
+2240 QAFSSRDMLS
-2250 TDEDDGNV
+2250 TDEDEGNV

-2265 ETDIERVNAAGK
+2265 DTDIERVNAAGK

-2304 SLLAGG
+2304 LLVAGG

-2341 GVLEVRHNVGAST
+2341 SVLDVRHNVGAT
-2354 AGAISLQADTGD
+2354 TVGAISLQADTGD
-2366 IELTAEAGELPDT
+2366 IELSAKTAELPDD

-2411 LNNTVRA
+2411 LNNAVRA

-2445 RAKAEGYA
+2445 RSRAEGYA
-2453 VGVVAAGIVIAHAD
+2453 VGVVAAGIVIARAD

-2476 GGLDT
+2476 GGSDT
-2481 ATAQTAATGVTLA
+2481 ATAQTAVTGVTLA
-2494 GGLLDVRATRE
+2494 GGALDIQATRE
-2505 DTVAAESK
+2505 DTVSAESK

-2525 ESRAGALGSANAAVA
+2525 ESRAGALGAANAAVA

-2554 SANSTPQVSAVAR
+2554 TANSTPQVSAVAR

-2574 VSIGLSLAEASASTQ
+2574 VSIGVSLAEASASTQ
-2589 TFATVGRYNSI
+2589 SFATVGRYNNI
-2600 TAGALSLNAATLLPS
+2600 TAGALSLNAATLLPI
-2615 VVTSVGT
+2615 VGNG
-2622 SVGHSAY
+2622 VGNSAY

-2649 ARGNALVNATMGTG
+2649 ARGNALVNATMGTA
-2663 NVLAIADSTSLTA
+2663 NALAITDSTSLTA
-2676 SNLTRQTAVTSGV
+2676 SNLTRQTAVTNGV

-2770 TAGDALVTDTGGRME
+2770 TVGDALVTDTGGRME
-2785 VSADHTASFN
+2785 VSADHTATFN

-2830 LNTWDMDVHA
+2830 LNTWDLDVHA

-2883 NARVRV
+2883 NSRVRV

-2939 AAGDVGR
+2939 AAGNVGR
-2946 TEARVG
+2946 TEARIG

-2965 AARENVDVE
+2965 ATRENVDVE

-2992 KSDIHSRSAT
+2992 KSDIHSRSTT

-3024 GGVRNRYSSVAHT
+3024 GGVRNRFSSVAHT

-3133 GATVNGFIDA
+3133 GTTVNGFIDA

-3278 AAFII
+3278 AAFIL

-3304 GQLVARGD
+3304 GQLLARGD

-3329 LTIPEDATGR
+3329 LTIPEEATGR

-3495 DSSLFSGAADDVR
+3495 DSSLFSGAADEVR

-3550 VNLNIGPYKTATTL
+3550 VNLNIGPYKTPTTL

-3625 NTGGGRIAAMDGYG
+3625 NTGGGRIAALDGYG

-3653 SGLDTG
+3653 TGLDTG

-3679 NGGLGAIVSSPV
+3679 NGGLGAIVSSPL
-3691 QSSTQTSAYY
+3691 QSSTQTTAYY
-3701 NSLTPVTRVVTR
+3701 NSLTPVTRIVTR
-3713 LGADVQTTDVIMTTE
+3713 LGADVQTSDVIVTTE
-3728 STPAGDKLVERPVGF
+3728 STPAGDKLVERPVAS
-3743 YADLTDTRS
+3743 YVDLINTRN

-3793 IADRTAYVEYPDTTP
+3793 IADRTAYVEYPDATP

-3814 TRLDQ
+3814 TRVDPA
-3819 TLGDDAYR
+3819 LGDDAYR
-3827 YQRRDVTTSFR
+3827 YQRRDVTTSYR
-3838 QWSTERS
+3838 EWSTERS

-3893 DIASRGGIILAGS
+3893 DIVSRGDIILAGS
-3906 LTNRTGLISLDATAG
+3906 LTNRTGLVSLDATAG
-3921 NGLPGGA
+3921 DGLPGGA

-3939 TESLTMRAAR
+3939 TESLTMRAAS
-3949 GIGSAT
+3949 GIGSAI
-3955 APLSLNLLGNGSI
+3955 APLQLNLSGNGSI
-3968 DAVSAAGDVGL
+3968 DAVSAGGDVGL

-3987 VAQAITGTDGR
+3987 VAQAITGDDGR
-3998 VFLQADGDIVSAGVG
+3998 VFLQADADIVSAGAG

-4025 VSLNGRIGSDT
+4025 VSLNGRIGSDA

-4052 VTAMGDIDVL
+4052 VTAMGDIHVL

-4081 LTAGTGR
+4081 LTAGNGR

-4096 TRDTRAEAELDAVW
+4096 TRDTRAEAELDAIW
-4110 KNLRLRESDG
+4110 QSLRLRESDG

-4129 KAHRAGVDR
+4129 KAHRAGIDR
-4138 EYREYWSLRNVQLI
+4138 EYREYWSLRNIQLI
-4152 EDPANAGSY
+4152 EDPANPDSF

-4167 YDAAAAPQ
+4167 YDAAAAAQ
-4175 RLRDLHDKLGGLG
+4175 RLRELHQKLGGLG

-4194 SVPDYDADFQYVGS
+4194 SVPDYDADFRYVGS
-4208 VDTDRTLA
+4208 ADTDHTLA

-4257 RHIVLNAAGTAGGVG
+4257 RHIVLNASGTAGGVG

-4284 LATLDPDQRRALAAA
+4284 LATLSPDERRALAAA

-4320 VDVSTTAD
+4320 VDVATTAD

-4363 ASGGGA
+4363 ASGGGV
-4369 DYSKTIRLK
+4369 DFSRTIRLK

-4438 NGPMRVAEMFASA
+4438 SGPMRVAEMFASA

-4462 LDARGAQRVVALQT
+4462 LDARGTQRVVSLQT
-4476 GDGDIDLR
+4476 AEGDIDLR
-4484 SIAGSI
+4484 SLAGSI

-4502 NGHAVNAD
+4502 SGHAVNAE

-4517 SGITAADPDFSPDL
+4517 SGITAADPDFSSDL
-4531 EVGDVKAGGDASVTA
+4531 EVGEVNAGGDATVMA
-4546 IGTISGGSVRA
+4546 IGAVSGGSVRA

-4564 RAGQS
+4564 RAGRS

-4583 VFAEQDILMD
+4583 VFTEQDILMD

-4598 QGVRLETINGR
+4598 QGVRLESVNGR

-4628 ESGTLKVDSQLS
+4628 EAGTLKVDSQLS

-4653 GTSGPLLMNVT
+4653 GTAGPLLMNVT
-4664 GPGGGMARWV
+4664 GPQGGMARWV

-4715 FINPQSNVYMDNVT
+4715 FINPQSTVYMDNAT
-4729 TVIEPADIQLNAPD
+4729 TVIQPADIQLHAPD
-4743 GQFALRLER
+4743 RQFALRLER
-4752 YRLVTDETA
+4752 FRLVTDETA
-4761 LTRSPLHEVVNA
+4761 LTRSPLHEVVNE

-4779 GREESRNAIEGRVPN
+4779 GREASRNAIEGRVPN

-4834 RRGAE
+4834 RRQAE
-4839 EEAGNETP
+4839 DEARNATPGETP

>member
-1 LSYTRTLVSLVIEK
+1 
-15 DQAMKPTRS
+15 MKPTRS
-24 TSSLPGLRTLSA
+24 TSNLPGLRTLSA

-90 NSGFNSF
+90 NAGFNSF

-125 ARSDIH
+125 ARTDIH

-169 STPTQSFADRFFVNG
+169 STPTQGFADRFFVKG
-184 QPDAGAVGQ
+184 QPDAGSLAQ

-207 IDGQINAADGVTLAA
+207 IDGRINAVDGVTLAA

-259 VERSG
+259 VERAG

-283 GGGAD
+283 GGGTD
-288 GGEIELKAG
+288 GGEIRLEAG

-307 VTAAGDGEGSDGG
+307 VTAAGDGADSDGG

-342 GASGDGGFVEFSAKD
+342 GASGDGGFVEFSAKE

-367 ADGRAGGAAGLVL
+367 ADGRNGGAAGLVL

-394 GAGGYAGI
+394 GAGGYTGI
-402 PAGPDNG
+402 PAGPDSG

-508 ASITVTNATIKGR
+508 ASITVNNATIKGR
-521 DVTLKAEANDKWVW
+521 DVTLKADANDKWVW

-563 ATIDVDGGARI
+563 ATIAVDGGARI
-574 ESSGD
+574 EASGD

-609 ATVDIRRATL
+609 ATVDIKRATL

-641 INTGHYNN
+641 INSGHYNN

-668 QRAETSVGSAAV
+668 QRAETTVGSAAV
-680 IEKAASLAVE
+680 IEKAASLDVE

-695 SIEVSATGSSFRDG
+695 SIEVSATGSSFKDG
-709 MASSGIAVLVNDTTL
+709 MASSGIAVLLNDTTM

-744 ADDAQTS
+744 ADDAQTE

-785 VADVP
+785 VAGVP

-836 ANAEE
+836 AAAEE

-898 IGDGATVNAAG
+898 IGDGATVNAGG

-929 YDTLDAMD
+929 YDTLDTMD

-1005 SAAQDVTVSAHA
+1005 SAAQDVTVSAQA

-1058 GSDASIARG
+1058 GSDATIARG

-1079 ETDFDQ
+1079 GTDFDQ

-1109 DLHTTAQ
+1109 DLHTIAQ

-1127 VVLQAIDNS
+1127 LVLRAVDDS

-1155 SIALND
+1155 SVAIND
-1161 LDRDTHALI
+1161 LVRTTSALI
-1170 GNRADETG
+1170 GNRPDETG
-1178 TGGTLAASGNVFLK
+1178 SGGALTAAGNIFLK
-1192 ARAGAT
+1192 AVAGAT
-1198 QGAFAVA
+1198 QGAFTVA

-1275 DINTD
+1275 DIHTD

-1396 AGVDTGGTVSLISSD
+1396 AGVDTGGWVTLISSD

-1435 ISTVDSDTVA
+1435 ISTVDSDTIA
-1445 ELVGDDT
+1445 ELVGDET
-1452 DVDDEVVRGAGGITA
+1452 DVDDEVVRGRGGI
-1467 SATSDNDIVSVAAA
+1467 SATATSNNDIVSVAAA

-1502 TRASADGVVLKSGGA
+1502 TRASSDAMVLKSGGA

-1554 NTTRVALEDALVEDQ
+1554 NTTRAALEDSLVEDQ
-1569 TGETVNTLTLTA
+1569 TGETVNTLALTA

-1619 IVDSDVAA
+1619 IVDSDLAA

-1657 GAAVAVNDIGNA
+1657 GAAVAVNDIGNV
-1669 TLARVSGKQTAGG
+1669 TLARVSGKKTADG
-1682 LDVASVVI
+1682 LDVAGVVI

-1730 ENSAVIEARDDVAV
+1730 ENGAVIEARDDVAV
-1744 LAETDDRISVLAGA
+1744 LAEADDRISVLAGA

-1802 NDGEV
+1802 NNGEV

-1902 GASALQAV
+1902 SASAQQSV

-1952 GGDTRRADIT
+1952 GGDNRRADIH

-2004 EAYAQAA
+2004 EASAQHA

-2024 FSTFLV
+2024 LSTFLV

-2038 GVAGA
+2038 GAAGA

-2048 GLDDSTTRARIE
+2048 GLDDSTTRARLE

-2140 AGAAALGGLAG
+2140 AGAAALGGMAG

-2161 DNTTSATI
+2161 DNTTSASI
-2169 RDSNVYVSGDID
+2169 RDSDVYVSGDID
-2181 VTSQAERKLSN
+2181 VTSTAERKLSN
-2192 LAAAAAAGGTLGIG
+2192 LAAAAAAGGTVGIG

-2212 LLNATMNAD
+2212 LLNATMNAN
-2221 ASGELDNTDGDNE
+2221 AAGELDNTDGDNE

-2250 TDEDDGNV
+2250 TDDEDGNV
-2258 RTADSFS
+2258 RTADNFS
-2265 ETDIERVNAAGK
+2265 AGDIARVNATGK

-2282 QVNAAPL
+2282 QINAAPV
-2289 GATLATVV
+2289 GSTLATVI

-2304 SLLAGG
+2304 TLVAGG
-2310 NIRIGASEKDRV
+2310 NIRIGASEKDRI

-2341 GVLEVRHNVGAST
+2341 GVLDVRHNVGAT
-2354 AGAISLQADTGD
+2354 TVGAISLQADTGD
-2366 IELTAEAGELPDT
+2366 IELSAKTAELPDT

-2399 LVGVGAAVATVD
+2399 LVGVGAAVATAD

-2418 SLGAGARATVSS
+2418 GLGAGARATVSS
-2430 ATGDVRVTANDTLDA
+2430 AAGDVRVTASDALDA
-2445 RAKAEGYA
+2445 RSRAEGYA
-2453 VGVVAAGIVIAHAD
+2453 VGVVAAGIVIARAD
-2467 KTGSTTAQI
+2467 KSGSTTAQI
-2476 GGLDT
+2476 GGSDT
-2481 ATAQTAATGVTLA
+2481 ATAQTVATGVTLA
-2494 GGLLDVRATRE
+2494 GGLLDVQAMRE
-2505 DTVAAESK
+2505 DTVSAESK

-2525 ESRAGALGSANAAVA
+2525 ESRAGALGTAHAAIA
-2540 DRVTINGA
+2540 DRVTIA
-2548 GSAVSV
+2548 GTGSTVSV
-2554 SANSTPQVSAVAR
+2554 TAHSTPQVSSVAR
-2567 GYNGSLA
+2567 GYNGSLV
-2574 VSIGLSLAEASASTQ
+2574 VSIGVSLAEATASTQ
-2589 TFATVGRYNSI
+2589 SFATVGRYNSI
-2600 TAGALSLNAATLLPS
+2600 TAGALSLNAATLLPT
-2615 VVTSVGT
+2615 VVTSAGT

-2636 GSLLVSANGSDSR
+2636 GSLLVGANGSDSY
-2649 ARGNALVNATMGTG
+2649 AGGSALVNATMDTG
-2663 NVLAIADSTSLTA
+2663 NVLAITGSTSLTA
-2676 SNLTRQTAVTSGV
+2676 SNRTRQTAVTSGV
-2689 TLGGLLALGGN
+2689 TVGGLLALGAN
-2700 QAYAVAGSVTL
+2700 LADAVAGSVTL
-2711 ASIDNGNTGTVGDA
+2711 ASIDNGNTGRVGDA

-2734 ETSADAAAGSGG
+2734 ETSADAEAGSGG
-2746 IIAGAAALA
+2746 IIAGAAAVA

-2770 TAGDALVTDTGGRME
+2770 AAADALATDSGGRME
-2785 VSADHTASFN
+2785 VRADHMATFN

-2830 LNTWDMDVHA
+2830 LDTWDLDVYA
-2840 LNQSRKP
+2840 LNQTRKP
-2847 WLAQFNVVA
+2847 WLTRVEGAALVDVFNVFA

-2863 GAAGSGETRVDNI
+2863 GAAGSSETRVDNI

-2883 NARVRV
+2883 SARVSV
-2889 LGDPDDAGRTSF
+2889 LGDPDDAGRSNF

-2965 AARENVDVE
+2965 ATRENVDVE

-2984 AAYADGYS
+2984 AAYADGFS
-2992 KSDIHSRSAT
+2992 KSDIHSRSTT
-3002 SIGAGSDIR
+3002 SIGAGTDIR

-3024 GGVRNRYSSVAHT
+3024 GGVRNRYSSVAYT
-3037 DLYNNSLVPIPGL
+3037 DLYNNSLIPIPGL

-3058 TQTNRIIV
+3058 TQTNRIVV

-3075 VSLIADKGFGHIV
+3075 VTLIADKGFGHLV
-3088 NGHGVARDLYSQA
+3088 DGHGVARDLYSQA

-3128 ELSQA
+3128 EQSQA

-3158 GGGALPVTLSTQV
+3158 GGGALPLTLSSQV

-3199 SRSDGLDMPV
+3199 TRSDGLDMPV

-3216 DNLQTRIDSLKNI
+3216 DNLQTRIDSLKEI

-3283 LPELSARGGNINVMG
+3283 LPEMSARGGNINVMG

-3312 AKIQIIN
+3312 AQIRIIN

-3329 LTIPEDATGR
+3329 LTIPEEATGR
-3339 LVLNSVAILNTSG
+3339 LVLNSVAILNTPGS
-3352 TRPTTAD
+3352 RPTTAD
-3359 INAAL
+3359 INAEL
-3364 NARNKGGSAGFGS
+3364 NARNKGGAAGFGT

-3387 LIEVRNTHI
+3387 LIEVRNTYI
-3396 PLDADTRAPDIEV
+3396 PLDADARAPDIEV

-3432 PKDPSNPLTA
+3432 PKDPLNPLTA

-3495 DSSLFSGAADDVR
+3495 DSSLFSGAADDIR

-3550 VNLNIGPYKTATTL
+3550 VNLDIGPYKTATTL

-3679 NGGLGAIVSSPV
+3679 NGGLGAIVSSPL
-3691 QSSTQTSAYY
+3691 QSSTPTTAYY
-3701 NSLTPVTRVVTR
+3701 NSLTPVTRIVTR
-3713 LGADVQTTDVIMTTE
+3713 LGADVQTSDVIVTTE
-3728 STPAGDKLVERPVGF
+3728 STPAGDKLVERPVAS
-3743 YADLTDTRS
+3743 YVDLINTRS

-3793 IADRTAYVEYPDTTP
+3793 IADRTAYVEYPDATP

-3814 TRLDQ
+3814 TRLDP

-3827 YQRRDVTTSFR
+3827 YQRRDVLTSY
-3838 QWSTERS
+3838 QEWSKERS

-3868 RYNTHTVKADHLI
+3868 RYNTHTVKADHVI
-3881 PISFIGHDTGGI
+3881 PISFIGHDSGDI
-3893 DIASRGGIILAGS
+3893 DIVSRGGIILAGS
-3906 LTNRTGLISLDATAG
+3906 LTNRTGLVSLDATAG
-3921 NGLPGGA
+3921 DGLPGGA

-3939 TESLTMRAAR
+3939 TESLTMRAAS
-3949 GIGSAT
+3949 GIGSAI
-3955 APLSLNLLGNGSI
+3955 APLQLNLSGNGSI
-3968 DAVSAAGDVGL
+3968 DAVSAGGDVGL

-3987 VAQAITGTDGR
+3987 VAQAVTGDDGR
-3998 VFLQADGDIVSAGVG
+3998 VFLQADGDIVSAGAG

-4025 VSLNGRIGSDT
+4025 VSLNGHIGSDA

-4052 VTAMGDIDVL
+4052 VTAMGDIHVL

-4081 LTAGTGR
+4081 LTAGNGR

-4110 KNLRLRESDG
+4110 KNLRLREADG

-4216 DISNGTHAWT
+4216 DMSNGTHAWT

-4257 RHIVLNAAGTAGGVG
+4257 RHIVLNAAGAAGGVG

-4378 VSGGIIDAGAGAVP
+4378 VSGGIIDAGVGAVP

-4431 GIWLNEL
+4431 GIWLSEL
-4438 NGPMRVAEMFASA
+4438 SGPMRVAEMFASA

-4462 LDARGAQRVVALQT
+4462 LDARGTQRVVALQT
-4476 GDGDIDLR
+4476 GEGDIDLR
-4484 SIAGSI
+4484 SLAGSI

-4502 NGHAVNAD
+4502 NGHAVNAE

-4517 SGITAADPDFSPDL
+4517 SGITAADPDFSSDL
-4531 EVGDVKAGGDASVTA
+4531 EVGDVTAGGDASVTA
-4546 IGTISGGSVRA
+4546 IGTVSGGSVRA

-4569 VTVLEATADAGNAS
+4569 VTVREATADAGNAN

-4598 QGVRLETINGR
+4598 RGVRLETINGR

-4618 TIEIITDGDI
+4618 TIDIITDGDI
-4628 ESGTLKVDSQLS
+4628 EAGTLEVDSQLS
-4640 IGVGSITARIVQT
+4640 IGVGSITAKIVQT

-4664 GPGGGMARWV
+4664 GPQGGMARWV

-4715 FINPQSNVYMDNVT
+4715 FINPQSNVYMDNAT
-4729 TVIEPADIQLNAPD
+4729 TVIQPADIQLNAPD

-4779 GREESRNAIEGRVPN
+4779 GREESRNAIEPRVPN

-4814 PLDIPAVNSGD
+4814 PLDIPAVNAGE

-4834 RRGAE
+4834 RRKAE
-4839 EEAGNETP
+4839 DEAGAQNAPGETP
-4847 KETAQ
+4847 KETAP

>member
-1 LSYTRTLVSLVIEK
+1 
-15 DQAMKPTRS
+15 M
-24 TSSLPGLRTLSA
+24 
-36 ALAPSFCTLAGMAS
+36 
-50 LPLLMSPAAWAQAI
+50 
-64 QADGRTLTTVS
+64 
-75 TAGAVTDI
+75 
-83 RTGTIAG
+83 
-90 NSGFNSF
+90 
-97 NTFSVNSGHTAN
+97 
-109 LHVPS
+109 
-114 GAVNLVNIVRD
+114 
-125 ARSDIH
+125 
-131 GTLNAIRDGR
+131 
-141 IGGNV
+141 
-146 FFANPHGFVVGA
+146 
-158 GGVVNVGSLSV
+158 
-169 STPTQSFADRFFVNG
+169 
-184 QPDAGAVGQ
+184 
-193 LLNGTAPLSSAAIR
+193 
-207 IDGQINAADGVTLAA
+207 
-222 GTVSVAG
+222 
-229 AVLTGARFEGRAPDF
+229 
-244 TDIVNT
+244 
-250 QGVSTGSRL
+250 
-259 VERSG
+259 
-264 RIYIAA
+264 
-270 DEDIEIAGTLDAR
+270 
-283 GGGAD
+283 
-288 GGEIELKAG
+288 
-297 RDILVDIDAM
+297 
-307 VTAAGDGEGSDGG
+307 
-320 RVYSMA
+320 
-326 ERSALIRSG
+326 
-335 AVMDASA
+335 
-342 GASGDGGFVEFSAKD
+342 
-357 TVELAGGQFL
+357 
-367 ADGRAGGAAGLVL
+367 L

-421 TNRITVNENVTVS
+421 DNRITVNENVTVS
-434 SRRVAGTDAA
+434 SRRVAGTDAV

-508 ASITVTNATIKGR
+508 ASITVNNATITGR
-521 DVTLKAEANDKWVW
+521 DVTLKADANDKWVW
-535 TGEEYTDALLE
+535 TGEEYTDALLD

-574 ESSGD
+574 EASGD

-609 ATVDIRRATL
+609 ATVDIKRATL

-668 QRAETSVGSAAV
+668 QRAETTVGSAAV

-695 SIEVSATGSSFRDG
+695 SIEVSATGSSFKDG
-709 MASSGIAVLVNDTTL
+709 MASSGIAVMVNTTTM

-812 NDNAVKAEIA
+812 NSNAVKAEIVA
-822 GGANVT
+822 GAGVT

-851 DERSLEAPDPDHPL
+851 DERSLEAPDPDNPL

-898 IGDGATVNAAG
+898 IGDGATVNADG

-917 KLTPFWTQWVDA
+917 KLTPFWTQWLDA
-929 YDTLDAMD
+929 YDTLDTMD

-995 AQINAGTAPL
+995 AHINAGTAPL
-1005 SAAQDVTVSAHA
+1005 SAAQDVTVSANA

-1058 GSDASIARG
+1058 GSDATIARG

-1079 ETDFDQ
+1079 GTDFDQ

-1109 DLHTTAQ
+1109 DLQTIAQ

-1127 VVLQAIDNS
+1127 VVLQAVDDS

-1155 SIALND
+1155 SVAVND
-1161 LDRDTHALI
+1161 LDRTTSALI
-1170 GNRADETG
+1170 GNRPDETG
-1178 TGGTLAASGNVFLK
+1178 SGGALTAAGNIFLK
-1192 ARAGAT
+1192 AVTGAT
-1198 QGAFAVA
+1198 QGAFTVA

-1219 PGGDGSKT
+1219 PGGDGAKT

-1254 TSATVAD
+1254 TRATVAD
-1261 LASVSVAGTAASTL
+1261 LASVSVAGTEASTL

-1280 ADGVTDLSVA
+1280 ADGVTDLTVA

-1307 GAGALTIATGKTAG
+1307 GAGALTIATDKSAG

-1341 TTLTFGGSGNV
+1341 TGLTFGGSGNV

-1396 AGVDTGGTVSLISSD
+1396 AGVDTGGSVSLISSD

-1452 DVDDEVVRGAGGITA
+1452 DSDDEIVRGAAGVSA
-1467 SATSDNDIVSVAAA
+1467 SATSDNDIASVAAA

-1502 TRASADGVVLKSGGA
+1502 TRASSDAMVLKSGGA

-1554 NTTRVALEDALVEDQ
+1554 NTTRAALEDSLVEDR
-1569 TGETVNTLTLTA
+1569 TGEAVDTLALTA

-1657 GAAVAVNDIGNA
+1657 GAAVAVNDIGNV
-1669 TLARVSGKQTAGG
+1669 TLARVSGKKTTDG

-1730 ENSAVIEARDDVAV
+1730 ENGAVIEARDDVAV
-1744 LAETDDRISVLAGA
+1744 LAEADDRISVLAGA

-1784 IRGSEVAARAQ
+1784 IRSSEVAARAQ
-1795 QGTGVSV
+1795 QGSGVNV

-1822 GGGYSSGNPFVA
+1822 GGGYSSSNPFVA

-1962 AKGDADIDALSA
+1962 AKGNADINALSA

-2004 EAYAQAA
+2004 EASAQQA
-2011 DFEVGSLDVTSQH
+2011 DFEVGSLDVMSQH

-2038 GVAGA
+2038 GAAGA

-2048 GLDDSTTRARIE
+2048 GLDDSTTRARLE
-2060 DVTVDT
+2060 DTTVD
-2066 AGAVNVTAG
+2066 ADEAVTVTAG

-2104 GSTTEASVIDSG
+2104 GSTTEASVVGSA
-2116 IGSTADRAGSLLV
+2116 IGGSDERAASLLV

-2140 AGAAALGGLAG
+2140 AGAAALGGMAG

-2169 RDSNVYVSGDID
+2169 RDSDVYVSGDID
-2181 VTSQAERKLSN
+2181 VMSTAERKLSN

-2212 LLNATMNAD
+2212 LLNATMNAN
-2221 ASGELDNTDGDNE
+2221 AAGELDNTDGENE

-2240 QAFSNRDLLS
+2240 QSFSDRDLLS
-2250 TDEDDGNV
+2250 TDEEGGNV

-2282 QVNAAPL
+2282 DINAAPV
-2289 GATLATVV
+2289 GATQASVV
-2297 DSDGTRD
+2297 DGDGSRD
-2304 SLLAGG
+2304 TLVAGG
-2310 NIRIGASEKDRV
+2310 NIRIGASEKDRI

-2341 GVLEVRHNVGAST
+2341 GVLDVRHNVGAT
-2354 AGAISLQADTGD
+2354 TVGAISLQADTGD
-2366 IELTAEAGELPDT
+2366 IELSAKTAELPDD

-2399 LVGVGAAVATVD
+2399 LVGVGAAVATADV
-2411 LNNTVRA
+2411 NNTVRA
-2418 SLGAGARATVSS
+2418 GLGAGAQATVGS
-2430 ATGDVRVTANDTLDA
+2430 ASGDVRVSADDTLDA

-2453 VGVVAAGIVIAHAD
+2453 VGVVAAGIVIARAD
-2467 KTGSTTAQI
+2467 KSGSTSAQI

-2505 DTVAAESK
+2505 DTVSAESK

-2525 ESRAGALGSANAAVA
+2525 ESRAGALGTANAAVA
-2540 DRVTINGA
+2540 DRVTIAGA

-2554 SANSTPQVSAVAR
+2554 TANSTPQVSAVAR

-2574 VSIGLSLAEASASTQ
+2574 VSIGVSLAEASASTQ
-2589 TFATVGRYNSI
+2589 SYATVGRYNSI

-2615 VVTSVGT
+2615 VGT

-2636 GSLLVSANGSDSR
+2636 GSLLVGANGSDSY
-2649 ARGNALVNATMGTG
+2649 AGGTSLVNATMGTG

-2676 SNLTRQTAVTSGV
+2676 SNRTRQTAVTSGV
-2689 TLGGLLALGGN
+2689 TLGGLLALGAN
-2700 QAYAVAGSVTL
+2700 LADAVAGSITL

-2734 ETSADAAAGSGG
+2734 ETSADAEAGSGG
-2746 IIAGAAALA
+2746 IIAGAAAVA

-2770 TAGDALVTDTGGRME
+2770 AAGDALVTDSGGRME
-2785 VSADHTASFN
+2785 VRADHMASFN

-2816 IDAKVVAGIRAGAH
+2816 IDARVVAGIRAGAH
-2830 LNTWDMDVHA
+2830 LNTWDLDVYA
-2840 LNQSRKP
+2840 LNETRKP
-2847 WLAQFNVVA
+2847 WLTRVEGTAVIDVFNVFA

-2883 NARVRV
+2883 NARVSV
-2889 LGDPDDAGRTSF
+2889 LGDPDDAGRSDF

-2946 TEARVG
+2946 TEARIG
-2952 SNVVIDTVGDFNL
+2952 SNVVVDTVGDFNL
-2965 AARENVDVE
+2965 ATRENIDVE

-2984 AAYADGYS
+2984 AAYADGFS
-2992 KSDIHSRSAT
+2992 KSDIHSRSTT
-3002 SIGAGSDIR
+3002 SIGAGTDIR

-3024 GGVRNRYSSVAHT
+3024 GGVRNRFSSVAYT
-3037 DLYNNSLVPIPGL
+3037 DLYNNSLIPIPGL

-3058 TQTNRIIV
+3058 TQTNRIVV

-3075 VSLIADKGFGHIV
+3075 VSLIADKGFGHLV
-3088 NGHGVARDLYSQA
+3088 DGHGVARDLYSQA

-3114 GGDVSIEQNSGRSI
+3114 GGDVSIEQNSGRII
-3128 ELSQA
+3128 EQSQA

-3158 GGGALPVTLSTQV
+3158 GGGALPLTLSSQV
-3171 PRDGQEAKC
+3171 SRDGQEAKC

-3199 SRSDGLDMPV
+3199 TRSDGLDMPV

-3216 DNLQTRIDSLKNI
+3216 DNLQTRIDSLKEI

-3283 LPELSARGGNINVMG
+3283 LPEMSARGGNINVMG

-3312 AKIQIIN
+3312 AQIRIIN

-3339 LVLNSVAILNTSG
+3339 LVLNSVAILNTPG

-3359 INAAL
+3359 INAEL
-3364 NARNKGGSAGFGS
+3364 NARNKGGAAGFGN

-3387 LIEVRNTHI
+3387 LIEARNTYI
-3396 PLDADTRAPDIEV
+3396 PLDADARAPDIEV

-3432 PKDPSNPLTA
+3432 PKDPLNPLTA

-3495 DSSLFSGAADDVR
+3495 DGSLFSGAADDVR

-3537 IPDRSITIDADAR
+3537 LPDRSITIDADAR
-3550 VNLNIGPYKTATTL
+3550 VNLDIGPYKTATTL

-3594 IVAFFNAELNRIEL
+3594 IVAFFNAELNRIEQ

-3679 NGGLGAIVSSPV
+3679 NGGFGAIVSSPL
-3691 QSSTQTSAYY
+3691 QSSTPTTAYY
-3701 NSLTPVTRVVTR
+3701 NSLTPVTRIVTR
-3713 LGADVQTTDVIMTTE
+3713 LGADVQTSDVIVTTE
-3728 STPAGDKLVERPVGF
+3728 STPAGDKLVERPVAS
-3743 YADLTDTRS
+3743 YVDLINTRS

-3793 IADRTAYVEYPDTTP
+3793 IADRTAYVEYPDATP

-3814 TRLDQ
+3814 TRVDPA
-3819 TLGDDAYR
+3819 LGDDAYR
-3827 YQRRDVTTSFR
+3827 YQRRDVTTSYR
-3838 QWSTERS
+3838 EWSTERS

-3893 DIASRGGIILAGS
+3893 DIVSRGDIILTGS
-3906 LTNRTGLISLDATAG
+3906 LTNRTGLVSLDATAG
-3921 NGLPGGA
+3921 DGLPGGA
-3928 IASESARGTVT
+3928 IASESARGTIT
-3939 TESLTMRAAR
+3939 TESLTMRAAS
-3949 GIGSAT
+3949 GIGSAI
-3955 APLSLNLLGNGSI
+3955 APLQLNLSGNGSI
-3968 DAVSAAGDVGL
+3968 DAVSAGGDVGL

-3987 VAQAITGTDGR
+3987 VAQAITGADGR

-4025 VSLNGRIGSDT
+4025 VSLNGRIGSNT

-4052 VTAMGDIDVL
+4052 FTAMGDIVVL

-4129 KAHRAGVDR
+4129 KAHRAGIDR
-4138 EYREYWSLRNVQLI
+4138 EYREYWSLRNVKLI

-4167 YDAAAAPQ
+4167 YDAAAVPP

-4194 SVPDYDADFQYVGS
+4194 ALPDYDADFQYVGS

-4438 NGPMRVAEMFASA
+4438 SGPMRVAEMFASA

-4476 GDGDIDLR
+4476 EEGDIDLR
-4484 SIAGSI
+4484 SLAGSI
-4490 GAPGEALVVAPG
+4490 GASGEALVVAPG
-4502 NGHAVNAD
+4502 NGYVVNAE

-4517 SGITAADPDFSPDL
+4517 SGITTADPDFSSDL
-4531 EVGDVKAGGDASVTA
+4531 AVGEVKAGGDASVTA
-4546 IGTISGGSVRA
+4546 IGTVSGGSVRA

-4569 VTVLEATADAGNAS
+4569 VTVREATADAGNAS

-4598 QGVRLETINGR
+4598 RGVRLETINGR

-4618 TIEIITDGDI
+4618 TIDIITDGDI
-4628 ESGTLKVDSQLS
+4628 EAGALEVDSQLS
-4640 IGVGSITARIVQT
+4640 IGVGSITAKIVQT

-4715 FINPQSNVYMDNVT
+4715 FINPLSNVYMDNAT

-4761 LTRSPLHEVVNA
+4761 LTRSSLHEVVNA

-4809 IAINI
+4809 IAINS

-4825 EETEEEAEA
+4825 EETEEDAEA
-4834 RRGAE
+4834 RRAAE

-4847 KETAQ
+4847 KETAP